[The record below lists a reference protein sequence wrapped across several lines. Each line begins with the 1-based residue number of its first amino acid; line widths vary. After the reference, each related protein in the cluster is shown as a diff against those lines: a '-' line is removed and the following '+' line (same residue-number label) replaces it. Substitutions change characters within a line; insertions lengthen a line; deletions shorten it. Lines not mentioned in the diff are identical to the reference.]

1 MKQDSDLMW
10 SCWKKLFLGVL
21 DNHASLQH
29 KRSKCFKVPW
39 LSKNVKDLIYER
51 DKLKRTGII
60 TKTTADWQ
68 KYKLARNKVNMS
80 MRQAEVSFYRDT
92 IADQKNDPKGAW
104 KTMNNLLG
112 KTPNNTVV
120 NELKLN
126 EVNLTSPEEIAEGF
140 NDYFSNIGPK
150 LAQSIGNF
158 NFEDYIKQT
167 NSEFSFFKTVEN
179 SKVHKPLLV
188 LSISKAIGVEKIS
201 GKILKIA
208 ASAISPSVTHICNY
222 AIINSSFPSDGK
234 L

>member
-1 MKQDSDLMW
+1 
-10 SCWKKLFLGVL
+10 
-21 DNHASLQH
+21 
-29 KRSKCFKVPW
+29 
-39 LSKNVKDLIYER
+39 
-51 DKLKRTGII
+51 
-60 TKTTADWQ
+60 
-68 KYKLARNKVNMS
+68 

-158 NFEDYIKQT
+158 NCNFEDYIKKT
-167 NSEFSFFKTVEN
+167 DSEFSFFKTVEN
-179 SKVHKPLLV
+179 SKVQ
-188 LSISKAIGVEKIS
+188 ISKTIGVNKIS
-201 GKILKIA
+201 GKILKIWCFSYFA
-208 ASAISPSVTHICNY
+208 FSYTH
-222 AIINSSFPSDGK
+222 F
-234 L
+234 